1 MGRIFRVDDGTRRQ
15 RMSADGAAVGAGR
28 AALTALATVIAS
40 AVLVGCAAKPPPPP
54 KPTEIIGVVQAM
66 PNVNPSV
73 SKRPSP
79 LLIRI
84 YELKT
89 ATAFNSADF
98 VSLYQRD
105 QAELGA
111 EMVTRDEIIL
121 NPGDTRPWNRTAA
134 PETRFI
140 GVFAAYRD
148 LDRAKW
154 RGVVALQPNQ
164 QQRLEIR
171 AGEAAVQVTV
181 TLLGPTLLGP
191 TLPAQPLL
199 APVIQVPLIPL
210 PPLPKAGA
218 KQAPAAR

>member
-1 MGRIFRVDDGTRRQ
+1 MSRIFRVDGGARRQ
-15 RMSADGAAVGAGR
+15 RMAADGMAAAAG
-28 AALTALATVIAS
+28 LTASNALITFITFTS
-40 AVLVGCAAKPPPPP
+40 LIGCASKPPPPP
-54 KPTEIIGVVQAM
+54 PPTEIIGVVQAT

-154 RGVVALQPNQ
+154 RGVVALQPHQ

-171 AGEAAVQVTV
+171 AGEAALQVTV

-191 TLPAQPLL
+191 TLLGPTLAAPPLL

-210 PPLPKAGA
+210 PPLPKAGP
-218 KQAPAAR
+218 K